1 MAQYGFGALIYITTT
16 SCPNQRVP
24 RGLIS
29 AEIGNL
35 TTLNFFPIYTRFL
48 EAVAKT
54 GWISGKM
61 GY

>member
-1 MAQYGFGALIYITTT
+1 MVQYGFDALTYITTT

-35 TTLNFFPIYTRFL
+35 TTLNFFPIYTCF
-48 EAVAKT
+48 
-54 GWISGKM
+54 SGS
-61 GY
+61 GLVFW